1 MILKLSKDINIYA
14 LLLYSELRFPGNLLN
29 LNVQHLLKEEHIL
42 QIFRRLQ

>member
-14 LLLYSELRFPGNLLN
+14 LLIYSELTFPGSILN